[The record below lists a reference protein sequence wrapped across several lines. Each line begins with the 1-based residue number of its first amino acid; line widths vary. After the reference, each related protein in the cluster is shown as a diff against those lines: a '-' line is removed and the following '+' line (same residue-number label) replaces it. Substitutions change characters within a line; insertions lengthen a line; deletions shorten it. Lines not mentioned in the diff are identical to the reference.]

1 MQKIQRLAQG
11 KDGKIGANPTEAQE
25 QAALFEWIR
34 IAAKKYPELELCHSI
49 PNGGSRHP
57 VEAVHLKQQGVKP
70 GIPDIFLPCA
80 RGPWHGLYIE
90 MKRRKGGR
98 VSVDQK
104 KMLLAL
110 RAQGY
115 KAEVCRGWEE
125 ARDSIIEYMKEGKDN
140 DMVTRET

>member
-1 MQKIQRLAQG
+1 MKLPV
-11 KDGKIGANPTEAQE
+11 PTEAQE
-25 QAALFEWIR
+25 QTALSQWAAMMEGR
-34 IAAKKYPELELCHSI
+34 IPELRLLHAV

-80 RGPWHGLYIE
+80 RGPYHGLYIE

-98 VSVDQK
+98 VSVDQQR
-104 KMLLAL
+104 MILVL

-115 KAEVCRGWEE
+115 KAEVCKGWEE
-125 ARDSIIEYMKEGKDN
+125 ARDTIFEYLREGKDK
-140 DMVTRET
+140 

>member
-1 MQKIQRLAQG
+1 MKI
-11 KDGKIGANPTEAQE
+11 NNVPTEAQE
-25 QAALFEWIR
+25 QTALFQWAAMMEGR
-34 IAAKKYPELELCHSI
+34 IPELALLHSV

-57 VEAVHLKQQGVKP
+57 IEAVHLKQQGVKP

-80 RGPWHGLYIE
+80 RGPFHGLYIE

-98 VSVDQK
+98 VSVEQK

-125 ARDSIIEYMKEGKDN
+125 AKSTICEYLREGN
-140 DMVTRET
+140 DK

>member
-1 MQKIQRLAQG
+1 MNQI
-11 KDGKIGANPTEAQE
+11 PTEAQE
-25 QAALFEWIR
+25 QTALFQWAAMMQGR
-34 IAAKKYPELELCHSI
+34 IPELACLHAI

-57 VEAVHLKQQGVKP
+57 IEAVHLKQQGVKP

-98 VSVDQK
+98 VSVEQQR
-104 KMLLAL
+104 MILAL

-125 ARDSIIEYMKEGKDN
+125 AKNTICEYLREGKD
-140 DMVTRET
+140 E

>member
-1 MQKIQRLAQG
+1 MKLPV
-11 KDGKIGANPTEAQE
+11 PTEAQE
-25 QAALFEWIR
+25 QTALFQWASMMEGR
-34 IAAKKYPELELCHSI
+34 IPELALLHSV

-57 VEAVHLKQQGVKP
+57 IEAVHLKQQGVKP

-80 RGPWHGLYIE
+80 RGPFHGLYIE

-98 VSVDQK
+98 VSVEQK
-104 KMLLAL
+104 KMILAL

-115 KAEVCRGWEE
+115 RAEVCRGWEE

-140 DMVTRET
+140 DMVARET

>member
-1 MQKIQRLAQG
+1 MI
-11 KDGKIGANPTEAQE
+11 IPTEAQE
-25 QAALFEWIR
+25 QIALFEW
-34 IAAKKYPELELCHSI
+34 AARMRGRWSELQLLHAI
-49 PNGGSRHP
+49 PNGGSRNP
-57 VEAVHLKQQGVKP
+57 IEARHLKEQGVKP

-98 VSVDQK
+98 VSVDQQR
-104 KMLLAL
+104 MILAL

-125 ARDSIIEYMKEGKDN
+125 ARDMICEYLREGKDN
-140 DMVTRET
+140 GNKTDRNHI

>member
-1 MQKIQRLAQG
+1 MI
-11 KDGKIGANPTEAQE
+11 IPTEAQE
-25 QAALFEWIR
+25 QTALFQWASMMEGR
-34 IAAKKYPELELCHSI
+34 IPELRLMHHI
-49 PNGGSRHP
+49 ANGGTRNR

-80 RGPWHGLYIE
+80 RGTHHGLYIE

-98 VSVDQK
+98 VSVEQK

-110 RAQGY
+110 QAQGY

-125 ARDSIIEYMKEGKDN
+125 AKVTICEYL
-140 DMVTRET
+140 RL